1 MEAIR
6 FQARPDGTRITYG
19 ITAARSPAPDRVVV
33 LIHGLASNRSRWSE
47 FAEHTSLDA
56 RWSLIRID
64 LRGHGDSP
72 TSGRI
77 SLERWCEDLAAVL
90 DHEGYT
96 RAVIAGH
103 SLGAQVALQFAVQYA
118 GRTAGIVLI
127 DPVYRN
133 ALHGRARW
141 LARLSPIF
149 GMAATVT
156 RAMNALGIKRGRVE
170 PLDLRALDEEARV
183 ALRDAAST
191 DAFVR
196 RYSSPFE
203 DLKHIRT
210 AHYLQDLAELFR
222 TVQVNGAIEAPVLL
236 VLSSGAT
243 FAAPA
248 RTREIVAQW
257 STPSVVTIQAEHW
270 PLTERPVEIR
280 QAIEEWV
287 EGLPAT
293 TPTISAGS

>member
-1 MEAIR
+1 MEATR
-6 FQARPDGTRITYG
+6 FLATPDGTRIAYG
-19 ITAARSPAPDRVVV
+19 STAARSPAPDRVVV

-47 FAEHTSLDA
+47 FVEHTSLDA
-56 RWSLIRID
+56 RWSLIRMD

-72 TSGRI
+72 ARGRI

-96 RAVIAGH
+96 RAVIVGH
-103 SLGAQVALQFAVQYA
+103 SLGAQVALQFAVQYPQ
-118 GRTAGIVLI
+118 RTAGIVLI
-127 DPVYRN
+127 DPFYRR
-133 ALHGRARW
+133 ALHGRALW
-141 LARLSPIF
+141 MARLSWIF
-149 GMAATVT
+149 RIAASLA
-156 RAMNALGIKRGRVE
+156 RGLNALGIQRRRVE
-170 PLDLRALDEEARV
+170 PLDLRALDEEART
-183 ALRDAAST
+183 ALRNAAST

-203 DLKHIRT
+203 DMKHLRT

-222 TVQVNGAIEAPVLL
+222 TVQVSEAIEAPVLL

-248 RTREIVAQW
+248 RTREIVGQW

-270 PLTERPVEIR
+270 PLTEKPVEIR

-287 EGLPAT
+287 ERLPA
-293 TPTISAGS
+293 SFG

>member
-1 MEAIR
+1 METTR
-6 FQARPDGTRITYG
+6 SLARSDGTRISYG
-19 ITAARSPAPDRVVV
+19 ITHADAPAADRVVV

-47 FAEHTSLDA
+47 FVEHTSLDA
-56 RWSLIRID
+56 RWGLIRID
-64 LRGHGDSP
+64 LRGHGHSP
-72 TSGRI
+72 ARGRI
-77 SLERWCEDLAAVL
+77 SLELWCEDLAAVL

-103 SLGAQVALQFAVQYA
+103 SLGAQVALQFAVQHSQ
-118 GRTAGIVLI
+118 RTAGIVLI
-127 DPVYRN
+127 DPVYRG

-149 GMAATVT
+149 RIAATAT
-156 RAMNALGIKRGRVE
+156 RGLNALGIQRGPVE

-191 DAFVR
+191 EAFVR

-203 DLKHIRT
+203 DMKHLRT

-243 FAAPA
+243 FAAPD
-248 RTREIVAQW
+248 RTREIVARW
-257 STPSVVTIQAEHW
+257 STPSVVTIHAEHW
-270 PLTERPVEIR
+270 PLTEKPSEIR
-280 QAIEEWV
+280 EAIEAWV
-287 EGLPAT
+287 ESLPRT
-293 TPTISAGS
+293 N

>member
-1 MEAIR
+1 MEATR
-6 FQARPDGTRITYG
+6 SLARPDGTRISYG
-19 ITAARSPAPDRVVV
+19 MTLARVPAPDRVLI

-47 FAEHTSLDA
+47 FVEHTSLDA

-96 RAVIAGH
+96 HAVIAGH
-103 SLGAQVALQFAVQYA
+103 SLGAQVALQFAVQYPQ
-118 GRTAGIVLI
+118 RSAGIVLI
-127 DPVYRN
+127 DPVYRG

-141 LARLSPIF
+141 MARLSSIF
-149 GMAATVT
+149 GIAATVT
-156 RAMNALGIKRGRVE
+156 RGLNALGIQRGRVK
-170 PLDLRALDEEARV
+170 PLDLRALDEEARR

-203 DLKHIRT
+203 DMKHLRT

-222 TVQVNGAIEAPVLL
+222 TVKVNGAIEAPVLL

-243 FAAPA
+243 FAAPV

-257 STPSVVTIQAEHW
+257 STPSVVTIEAEHW
-270 PLTERPVEIR
+270 PLTEKPVEIR
-280 QAIEEWV
+280 QAIEAWV
-287 EGLPAT
+287 ERLPTVAQR
-293 TPTISAGS
+293 ISAGS